1 MRSLMIQFILL
12 FWMHSAPSH
21 FDILLSTLLKFS
33 QTRESTIVFG
43 TRMRMPASADLLD
56 MLREHFDE
64 MIDPVEA
71 HEIDDRFQFNSLG
84 RSSLITVHIFK
95 RRV

>member
-1 MRSLMIQFILL
+1 
-12 FWMHSAPSH
+12 
-21 FDILLSTLLKFS
+21 
-33 QTRESTIVFG
+33 
-43 TRMRMPASADLLD
+43 MPASADLLD
-56 MLREHFDE
+56 MLREHFND

>member
-1 MRSLMIQFILL
+1 M
-12 FWMHSAPSH
+12 
-21 FDILLSTLLKFS
+21 
-33 QTRESTIVFG
+33 FG
-43 TRMRMPASADLLD
+43 TRMRMPASADLLN
-56 MLREHFDE
+56 MFREHFDE

-84 RSSLITVHIFK
+84 RNSLITIHIFK